1 MGGSIVVGVDGSGTS
16 MLAARW
22 AAREAESR
30 HAALVLVSAW
40 DMPTF
45 GFSFGTA
52 SATEDLIKSL
62 QRSAED
68 NVGDALDEVREVASD
83 VEVATHVVEGQAA
96 GVLIDASR
104 DADLLVIGSRGLGG
118 FRDLLL
124 GSVSEQCANQAACPV
139 VIVRHLPNE

>member
-16 MLAARW
+16 MLAVRW
-22 AAREAESR
+22 AAEEAESR
-30 HAALVLVSAW
+30 RASLLLVSAW

-45 GFSFGTA
+45 GFSFGAA
-52 SATEDLIKSL
+52 SATEDIIKSL
-62 QRSAED
+62 RRSAED
-68 NVGDALDEVREVASD
+68 TVGDALDEVRETVGD
-83 VEVATHVVEGQAA
+83 IEVSTRVTEGQAA
-96 GVLIDASR
+96 GVLIDASK

-124 GSVSEQCANQAACPV
+124 GSVSEQCANHAACPV